1 MAMISDI
8 PINSDRNTARTPH
21 VSEPIITIRTA
32 DFVVAKPPDV
42 MGFSIKVILKAVA
55 QKE

>member
-1 MAMISDI
+1 MISDI

-32 DFVVAKPPDV
+32 DFVVAKPHDV
-42 MGFSIKVILKAVA
+42 MGVSIKVILKAVA